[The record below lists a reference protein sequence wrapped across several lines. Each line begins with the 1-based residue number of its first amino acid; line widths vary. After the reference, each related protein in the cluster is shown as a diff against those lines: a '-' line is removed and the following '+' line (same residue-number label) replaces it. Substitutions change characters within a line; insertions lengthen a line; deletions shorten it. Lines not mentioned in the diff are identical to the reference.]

1 MLGYG
6 VKKIALWPGLIALV
20 LGLFLATTAVS
31 VGAAGAADKP
41 AVSLVSVNPGL
52 VPELARARQ
61 ALWRA
66 WQKAGLALARVVLT
80 SEPARGYGRYQPRA
94 DGRFRQGGELVVN
107 LYLEPVGYGFRQLP
121 EGWLEYGYTV
131 DLAIQDPE
139 GLPLFS
145 RPGFL
150 EVRRR
155 ARQPVLED
163 WLGLCFSMKGALPGK
178 YLVVVTVRD
187 AVGKGQAVAKVP
199 IEIIK

>member
-1 MLGYG
+1 MGYG
-6 VKKIALWPGLIALV
+6 TRRMASWGWLSVLLLALLSPA
-20 LGLFLATTAVS
+20 ATGS
-31 VGAAGAADKP
+31 VVRADEKP
-41 AVSLVSVNPGL
+41 LLTSVA
-52 VPELARARQ
+52 PELVQARQ

-66 WQKAGLALARVVLT
+66 WQKAGLGLARVVLT
-80 SEPARGYGRYQPRA
+80 SEPAQGYGRYQPRA
-94 DGRFRQGGELVVN
+94 DGRFRQGGELLVN
-107 LYLEPVGYGFRQLP
+107 LYLEPVGYAFRQGP
-121 EGWLEYGYTV
+121 EGWLEYGYRV

-178 YLVVVTVRD
+178 YLVVVTVKD
-187 AVGKGQAVAKVP
+187 AVGGGKVIAKVP
-199 IEIIK
+199 IEVIE